1 MIHHDWNLFYDIIQ
15 WMNIIKDKLSSI
27 VNDFDMSLS
36 ELKSSITSSAFIT
49 NYDFN
54 VMTFDYITRSS
65 SLSSLEEI

>member
-1 MIHHDWNLFYDIIQ
+1 
-15 WMNIIKDKLSSI
+15 MNIIKDKLSSI